1 MEDVWVEKY
10 RPKALDEIVGQE
22 EIVMRLK
29 SYVRSKSMPHLL
41 FAGPA
46 GTGKTTSAIA
56 LARELFGENWRMS
69 FHELNASDE
78 RGINVVRTKIKE
90 YARTA
95 APNNVGFKII
105 FLDEAD
111 ALTPD
116 AQAALRRTMEMYSKT
131 CRFILS
137 CNYSSKIIE
146 PIQSRCAIFRFSPLQ
161 EDAVKERLKYIAEKE
176 GKTIDEHALNAIY
189 YVSSGDMRHAI
200 NVLQMS
206 AAISD
211 NIDEN
216 VVYKATGLAK
226 KEDVE
231 GLIKMAI
238 SGDFISARNL
248 LQKMFVEYGLSGE
261 DIIKQIHRIIY
272 ELPIDEHLKVVLLD
286 KTGEIEFRMVEG
298 ANERIQLD
306 ALLAYFT
313 LAGTKSHSF

>member
-10 RPKALDEIVGQE
+10 RPKNLGEVVGQE
-22 EIVMRLK
+22 EVVRRLK
-29 SYVRSKSMPHLL
+29 SYVKARTMPHLL

-46 GTGKTTSAIA
+46 GTGKTTCAIA

-95 APNNVGFKII
+95 APNDVGFKII

-146 PIQSRCAIFRFSPLQ
+146 PIQSRCAVFRFMPLKP
-161 EDAVKERLKYIAEKE
+161 EDIKKRLRYIAEQEKKE
-176 GKTIDEHALNAIY
+176 ITEDALNAIV
-189 YVSSGDMRHAI
+189 YVSGGDMRKAI

-211 NIDEN
+211 KIDEDT
-216 VVYKATGLAK
+216 VYKATGLAK
-226 KEDVE
+226 REDVE
-231 GLIKMAI
+231 GVVKEAI
-238 SGDFISARNL
+238 RGNFIDARNK
-248 LQKMFVEYGLSGE
+248 LQKLLVEYGLSGE
-261 DIIKQIHRIIY
+261 DIIKQIHRVIY
-272 ELPIDEHLKVVLLD
+272 ELPVDDRLKVKLLD
-286 KTGEIEFRMVEG
+286 RTGEIEFRIVEG
-298 ANERIQLD
+298 ASERIQLD

-313 LAGTKSHSF
+313 LAGERSKK